1 VHLIPFA
8 VDLGITGRTKELP
21 DNEVRPVVERFLAP
35 RGLELSPSKTRVT
48 QIEEGFDFLGVN
60 IRKFD
65 GKLLTQPAAKNVKAM
80 LDKVRAEIKAHPQVR
95 AGDFIVKLNPIIRG
109 WANYHQ
115 QGASWRTYWKVDWQ
129 ISQALRRWA
138 TRRHPKKTPAWV
150 AGNTTRTQMDG
161 RCSVGRF

>member
-1 VHLIPFA
+1 M
-8 VDLGITGRTKELP
+8 
-21 DNEVRPVVERFLAP
+21 VERFLAP